1 MNDLNNND
9 NSIGY
14 LLYHMTTALQRGV
27 KQQLDKLDIT
37 HTQFIILATTFR
49 LSGQNKVVNQI
60 DIAKQSQTDKMM
72 VSKIL
77 RTLQEKQLISRV
89 ENTVDT
95 RAKNISITPKGVDVF
110 QQAFVLVK
118 QVEQEFFAALGDQKQ
133 LFADQLKTVLDNNK
147 Y

>member
-1 MNDLNNND
+1 MNDLKNND

-14 LLYHMTTALQRGV
+14 LLYHLTTALQRAV

-37 HTQFIILATTFR
+37 HTQFIILATTYR
-49 LSGQNKVVNQI
+49 LSSQNKVVNQI

-77 RTLQEKQLISRV
+77 RTLQEKQLILRV
-89 ENTVDT
+89 ENSIDT
-95 RAKNISITPKGVDVF
+95 RAKNINITPKGIEVF
-110 QQAFVLVK
+110 QQAFLLVK
-118 QVEQEFFAALGDQKQ
+118 DVEKQFFAALGDQK
-133 LFADQLKTVLDNNK
+133 LRFAEQLKTVLDNNK

>member
-1 MNDLNNND
+1 MKALENND

-14 LLYHMTTALQRGV
+14 LLYHLTTALQRSV
-27 KQQLDKLDIT
+27 KHQLDQLDIT
-37 HTQFIILATTFR
+37 HTQFIILATTYR
-49 LSGQNKVVNQI
+49 LSAQNQVVNQV

-89 ENTVDT
+89 DNTIDT
-95 RAKNISITPKGVDVF
+95 RAKNISITPKGIEVF
-110 QQAFVLVK
+110 QQAFVMVK
-118 QVEQEFFAALGDQKQ
+118 QVEQQFFAALGAQKQ
-133 LFADQLKTVLDNNK
+133 LFAEQLKTVLDNNQ

>member
-1 MNDLNNND
+1 MNDLENNA

-14 LLYHMTTALQRGV
+14 LLYHLTTALQRAV

-37 HTQFIILATTFR
+37 HTQFIILATTYR
-49 LSGQNKVVNQI
+49 LSSQNKVVNQI

-77 RTLQEKQLISRV
+77 RTLQEKQLILRV
-89 ENTVDT
+89 ENSIDT
-95 RAKNISITPKGVDVF
+95 RAKNINITPKGIEVF

-118 QVEQEFFAALGDQKQ
+118 QVEQQFFAALGDQKQ
-133 LFADQLKTVLDNNK
+133 LFAEQLKTVLGNNR